1 MLKDFQSHINLNF
14 PTLLES
20 PFLIA
25 CSGGLDSVVLTQ
37 LCYDSGLN
45 FAIAHCNFE
54 LRGIDSDTDE
64 IFVKEYS
71 AQLGK
76 EFFSIHFDTI
86 SYVNEK
92 KITVQ
97 MAAREL
103 RYTWF
108 HDVLEKHNLTHVLT
122 AHHLD
127 DALETFLINLSRG
140 SGIDGLTGIPEKTN
154 TIARPL
160 LKYSRAEL
168 LAYAKLNKLSWR
180 EDVSNTDTKY
190 LRNKIRAQVVP
201 LLKELHPNFLDNF
214 KHSTQYL
221 NQSATIAKNQI
232 AAIQKELFVEEN
244 GLLKIDV
251 NSLKQLDPL
260 EGYLYGLFQ
269 AYGFTEWEN
278 LKDLLD
284 AMSGKYLLSA
294 THKLLK
300 DRTALLLSSLEM
312 EEDTLDAYAI
322 SINTTTVRNPI
333 TLDFVEVDY
342 RNENVPTIIYV
353 DKLALKYPLVVRKWK
368 KGDYFYPIGFSGKKK
383 LAKYFKDEKV
393 PVVLKEKQWL
403 LCSGDD
409 IIWIIGRRA
418 DERFKVRT
426 TTKEILK
433 IEVTL

>member
-1 MLKDFQSHINLNF
+1 MLKDFKSHINLNF

-54 LRGIDSDTDE
+54 LRGADSDTDE
-64 IFVKEYS
+64 IFVKEYA

-76 EFFSIHFDTI
+76 EFYSIHFDTI
-86 SYVNEK
+86 SYVHEK

-108 HDVLEKHNLTHVLT
+108 HDVLEKHNLTHILT

-168 LAYAKLNKLSWR
+168 LAYAKLNKLCWR
-180 EDVSNTDTKY
+180 EDASNTDTKY

-251 NSLKQLDPL
+251 NSLKQLAPL

-269 AYGFTEWEN
+269 VYGFTEWEN

-300 DRTALLLSSLEM
+300 DRTHLWLSPLEGLEVM
-312 EEDTLDAYAI
+312 ESY
-322 SINTTTVRNPI
+322 PI
-333 TLDFVEVDY
+333 TEDSFRISQPIILELLEVDE
-342 RNENVPTIIYV
+342 RKENVPTIIYV
-353 DKLALKYPLVVRKWK
+353 DKLTLKYPLVVRKWK
-368 KGDYFYPIGFSGKKK
+368 KGDYFYPIGFKGKKK

-393 PVVLKEKQWL
+393 PVALKEKQWL
-403 LCSGDD
+403 LCSGED

-418 DERFKVRT
+418 DERFKVQT